1 MTVLRQNAAGTANR
15 RAARLSFSKLL
26 IELTRHGPVH
36 FLLMCMGVLWLVPSA
51 GLLITSF
58 RAPTDIASSGWWT
71 AFNEPGRLSLA
82 NYVTALTNSSISPPG
97 IAINFLNTFI
107 ITLPST
113 ILPILVAALAAYAFV
128 WMEFPLRDACY
139 LLIIALLI
147 IPLQTTWIPVL
158 RIFNRLGLTGTW
170 GGIWLAHTAYGT
182 PFAIF
187 LLYNFFAGL
196 PKEIMDSARVDGA
209 SEIVIF
215 FRIVI
220 PLSVPALASLA
231 IFQFVW
237 VWNDLLNALI
247 FLQDSNLLPLTAA
260 VRKLLGTYQ
269 SEWNLLAAGA
279 FISMIV
285 PLIIFFSLQRY
296 FVRGVTAGAVK
307 G

>member
-1 MTVLRQNAAGTANR
+1 MTVLRQNAANTASKK
-15 RAARLSFSKLL
+15 AARMSLSKLL

-36 FLLMCMGVLWLVPSA
+36 FLLIFMGLLWLVPSA

-71 AFNEPGRLSLA
+71 AFNEIGHLNLA
-82 NYVTALTNSSISPPG
+82 NYVTVLTNSSVSPPG
-97 IAINFLNTFI
+97 IAVNFLNTFI
-107 ITLPST
+107 ITIPST

-128 WMEFPLRDACY
+128 WMDFPFRNAFY

-170 GGIWLAHTAYGT
+170 GGIWLAHTAYAT

-269 SEWNLLAAGA
+269 SEWNYWRLAHS
-279 FISMIV
+279 F
-285 PLIIFFSLQRY
+285 R
-296 FVRGVTAGAVK
+296 
-307 G
+307 